1 MAAVGGFAAP
11 GFEAVAH
18 EFERNFEDRG
28 ELGAAFAACVDGEP
42 VIDLWGGR
50 AEPGAD
56 GRPWREDTL
65 QLIFSGTKG
74 LVATCLL
81 MLVDR
86 GLLDL
91 DAPACTYWPE
101 FAAQGKERITV
112 AELAS
117 HRARLPGVA
126 APLDE
131 ADLADDRRMAGLLAG
146 QAPEADPR
154 AAATYHPL
162 TYGWLCGELIR
173 RVDGRSV
180 GRFFAEEVA
189 APLEL
194 EVWIGLPAELEPRVT
209 TLVTAEGWGAGPL
222 NDPRALA
229 QDELLRRIWAN
240 PPFLAAGELAW
251 NTRAYHAAEIP
262 GGGAIATARS
272 LARLY
277 GCLARGGELDGV
289 RLLREETLVRG
300 RRELSRFRDPFSDE
314 PYACGVGYELQTE
327 QAVFGPVPDAF
338 GHTGAGGSVHGA
350 WPRERVGFSY
360 AMNEMRDD
368 PVPDPRSQALLRA
381 LHDALRRAPLTH
393 RASSDLMTG

>member
-11 GFEAVAH
+11 GFEAVAR
-18 EFERNFEDRG
+18 EFERNLDERG

-42 VIDLWGGR
+42 VVDLWGGR

-74 LVATCLL
+74 LVATCVL

-86 GLLDL
+86 GRLDL
-91 DAPACTYWPE
+91 DAPACAYWPE

-126 APLDE
+126 APLE
-131 ADLADDRRMAGLLAG
+131 KSDLTDDRRMASLLAA
-146 QAPEADPR
+146 QAPETDPR

-162 TYGWLCGELIR
+162 TYGWLCGELVR

-189 APLEL
+189 GPLEL
-194 EVWIGLPAELEPRVT
+194 ELWIGLPEELEPRVS
-209 TLVTAEGWGAGPL
+209 TLVTAAGWGSHPM
-222 NDPRALA
+222 NDDAALA

-240 PPFLAAGELAW
+240 PPILAAGELAW
-251 NTRAYHAAEIP
+251 NSRAYHAAELP
-262 GGGAIATARS
+262 GGGAIGTARS

-289 RLLREETLVRG
+289 RLLSAETLALG

-314 PYACGVGYELQTE
+314 PYAYGVGYELQTE
-327 QAVFGPVPDAF
+327 QGVLGPAAGAF
-338 GHTGAGGSVHGA
+338 GHTGAGGSIHAA
-350 WPRERVGFSY
+350 WPEQRVGVSY
-360 AMNEMRDD
+360 AMNELRDD
-368 PVPDPRSQALLRA
+368 PAGDPRSQALLRA
-381 LHDALRRAPLTH
+381 LSEGCRKSLDV
-393 RASSDLMTG
+393 